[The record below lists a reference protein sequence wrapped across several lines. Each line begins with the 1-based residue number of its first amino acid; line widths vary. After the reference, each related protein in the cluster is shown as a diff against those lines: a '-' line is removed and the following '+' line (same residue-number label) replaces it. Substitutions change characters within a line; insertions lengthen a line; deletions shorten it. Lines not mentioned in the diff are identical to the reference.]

1 MQNVHVTFNFGRQTW
16 SRLILGHDANMF
28 DKSLAAVVGPIY
40 FFCQIWAILGQTIF
54 ATWEAIIAYLLC
66 PIVLLVK
73 TVSAENWILFWMS
86 QNVIKYPE
94 QWRVTSR
101 DIVPGWLEM

>member
-1 MQNVHVTFNFGRQTW
+1 MRNVHVTFNFGSQTW
-16 SRLILGHDANMF
+16 SSVFRLILGRDANMF
-28 DKSLAAVVGPIY
+28 EKSLAAVVGPVY

-73 TVSAENWILFWMS
+73 IVSTENWIYFECHKM
-86 QNVIKYPE
+86 
-94 QWRVTSR
+94 
-101 DIVPGWLEM
+101 

>member
-1 MQNVHVTFNFGRQTW
+1 MFTSRSTLAGRPGPVF
-16 SRLILGHDANMF
+16 RLILGRDANMF

-73 TVSAENWILFWMS
+73 IVSTEN
-86 QNVIKYPE
+86 
-94 QWRVTSR
+94 
-101 DIVPGWLEM
+101 